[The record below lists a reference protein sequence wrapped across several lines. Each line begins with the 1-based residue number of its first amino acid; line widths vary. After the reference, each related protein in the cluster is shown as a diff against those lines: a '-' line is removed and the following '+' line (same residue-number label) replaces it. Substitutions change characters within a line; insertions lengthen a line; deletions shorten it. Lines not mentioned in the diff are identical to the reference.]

1 VVALF
6 ADVVFFV
13 VAVALGGVERGF
25 GFAAGA
31 LVGLVVLWDGLDG
44 FGHARSPC
52 PGQRGP
58 NRARSCLRRRSSGS
72 SFASPGMVHVFVN
85 IYILIGL

>member
-13 VAVALGGVERGF
+13 VAVAFGGVERDL

-31 LVGLVVLWDGLDG
+31 LVALVAVRDGRDG
-44 FGHARSPC
+44 FGHARSPVC
-52 PGQRGP
+52 WRPTQ
-58 NRARSCLRRRSSGS
+58 A
-72 SFASPGMVHVFVN
+72 AV
-85 IYILIGL
+85 